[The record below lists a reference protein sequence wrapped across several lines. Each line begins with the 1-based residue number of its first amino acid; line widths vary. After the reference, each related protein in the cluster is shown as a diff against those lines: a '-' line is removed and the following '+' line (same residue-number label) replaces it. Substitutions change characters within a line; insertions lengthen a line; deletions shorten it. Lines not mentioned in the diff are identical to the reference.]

1 MNLDLEKWQGVMVL
15 LVVVLAVSTIV
26 YLVWNSVAK
35 RRRSARL
42 IAAARVRSG
51 HIPLEL
57 PTVRSGLTGL
67 TGFGELGLDSTP
79 TVVLAA
85 NDENQYAVIDEQP
98 LIRIRYV
105 DPLGAKKLEATLQVQ
120 HLDVQKRVIVGYCD
134 LPADVRHIPLRN
146 ILAARVADSG
156 QRFNVDTWV
165 DAVRVARRRR
175 GMMA

>member
-1 MNLDLEKWQGVMVL
+1 MNVDLEKWQGMLIL
-15 LVVVLAVSTIV
+15 LAVALAVSAIV
-26 YLVWNSVAK
+26 YGVWHSAAS

-51 HIPLEL
+51 HIPGDL
-57 PTVRSGLTGL
+57 PTVRSGLTG
-67 TGFGELGLDSTP
+67 FGDLGLDSTE

-85 NDENQYAVIDEQP
+85 NDEHQYAVIDEQP
-98 LIRIRYV
+98 RIRIRYV

-120 HLDVQKRVIVGYCD
+120 HLDVQKRVVVGYCD
-134 LPADVRHIPLRN
+134 LPADVRRIPLRN
-146 ILAARVADSG
+146 ILAARVADTG